1 MFDRSAREVF
11 LEKAYREVLGLLV
24 EVRDYVAGP
33 SKQDGAALPPQDR
46 AMLAH
51 ELTKVTRRLT
61 DAMAW
66 LLLQKAVAAGE
77 ITAAEAAE
85 SEAAALPA
93 GGLGDADPTRDV
105 GNLPLAARGL
115 IDRSRRISAEVSRLD
130 ASLRRAAGA
139 G

>member
-1 MFDRSAREVF
+1 MFVNSAHEVF
-11 LEKAYREVLGLLV
+11 LEKAYGEALGLLV

-33 SKQDGAALPPQDR
+33 SKEDGEALLPQDR
-46 AMLAH
+46 AGLVH
-51 ELTKVTRRLT
+51 ELTKVTHRLT

-66 LLLQKAVAAGE
+66 LMLQKAVAAGE

-85 SEAAALPA
+85 SEAAALLA
-93 GGLGDADPTRDV
+93 GGLGDADPTQDI

-115 IDRSRRISAEVSRLD
+115 IDRSRRLYAEVARLD
-130 ASLRRAAGA
+130 SGRRAAGA